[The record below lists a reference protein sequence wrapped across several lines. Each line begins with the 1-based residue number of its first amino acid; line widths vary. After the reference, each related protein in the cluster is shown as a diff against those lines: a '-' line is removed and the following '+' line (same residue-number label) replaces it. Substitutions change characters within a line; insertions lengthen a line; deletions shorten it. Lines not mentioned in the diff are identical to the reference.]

1 MKALHAVSG
10 SVALVSGEAAA
21 RLVAFGTT
29 VFLARTLGPET
40 YGVVAVAAGVMLY
53 LSQIA
58 DSGVELAGLTEASGG
73 PARVN
78 AVLSGLLTYRL
89 RVAAVLLFV
98 LAPACAWLLPQPD
111 GQVLALSVFGLPAV
125 ALSVRW
131 VYLGLQRPQP
141 VALSRI
147 AGDVVTAAVTLALV
161 RGPRDV
167 LGAPVAVVV
176 GGLAAAVLLL
186 RGLPALGVHL
196 RRVDGEA
203 PAGALLRRGRR
214 LVLFTLLGLVLYNVD
229 LLMLRV
235 LGGEAAAGY
244 YAAAYV
250 LISFC
255 ANLMIAYSHTVLPA
269 LADDAPPTSATATTY
284 ASALVTAGVV
294 TMPVA
299 AGGALIA
306 PLVVQLLFGPAY
318 APAAAALQVLVLVV
332 PIGALREIA
341 LASLVAR
348 RRDQALLRVNTVAAM
363 VNVSL
368 NVILIPRYGLVGA
381 AWATVVSEVVRL
393 GVALVAA
400 RHVIPGTTPVVA
412 LLKCLLAGAGM
423 GLAVTGLGLRTSLL
437 AVAVGGVVYP
447 ALLVA
452 FGVVALGGG
461 GRPRIAAGT
470 EV

>member
-1 MKALHAVSG
+1 MKAPHAVTG
-10 SVALVSGEAAA
+10 SVALASGEAAA

-29 VFLARTLGPET
+29 VYLARTLGPDT

-58 DSGVELAGLTEASGG
+58 DSGVELAGMTEASAG

-78 AVLSGLLTYRL
+78 AVLSGMLRHRL

-98 LAPACAWLLPQPD
+98 LAPACAWFMPQPD

-141 VALSRI
+141 VAVSRI
-147 AGDVVTAAVTLALV
+147 AGDVVTAVVTLALV

-176 GGLAAAVLLL
+176 GGLVATVLLL

-196 RRVDGEA
+196 RRVDDEA
-203 PAGALLRRGRR
+203 SVSALLRRGRR

-235 LGGEAAAGY
+235 LAGEAAAGY

-255 ANLMIAYSHTVLPA
+255 ANLTIAYSHTVLPA
-269 LADDAPPTSATATTY
+269 LAGGAAPASSTADTY
-284 ASALVTAGVV
+284 ASALVTAWAV

-299 AGGALIA
+299 VGGALIA
-306 PLVVQLLFGPAY
+306 PLIVQVLFGPAY
-318 APAAAALQVLVLVV
+318 AAGAAALQVLVLAV

-341 LASLVAR
+341 VASLIAR
-348 RRDQALLRVNTVAAM
+348 HREQALLRVNIVATL

-368 NVILIPRYGLVGA
+368 NLVLIPRFGLVGA
-381 AWATVVSEVVRL
+381 AWATVVSEAVRL

-400 RHVIPGTTPVVA
+400 RRVIPGATPFVA
-412 LLKCLLAGAGM
+412 LLKCLLAGAAM
-423 GLAVTGLGLRTSLL
+423 GLAVAGLGLRASLL

-447 ALLVA
+447 AMLLLL
-452 FGVVALGGG
+452 GVLSRSS
-461 GRPRIAAGT
+461 GRLRIAA
-470 EV
+470 